1 MFEAPKTDKES
12 STMRKRHAKDI
23 ANKIESV
30 TVRRIVD
37 ESPDTSYYGE
47 YSDTRASE
55 FSIDRAH
62 SLDCASV
69 VPGAKAAQTV
79 LEHAQQTVAELQALE
94 PSADTLEWEALETAY
109 YLLDGLSEEVTECDC
124 GDDMGR
130 HEFRYFNP
138 SFDYVKADGS
148 LQEPNTAEEVRKYVA
163 QDYARM
169 EDLNQGGWCFVGVK
183 AEAEISIPSGS
194 GYSTLQKIHSGGVW
208 GYESDSSAADFAE
221 VIKDELAN
229 LRSQLSALGFSK
241 RAIAVAFKPENI
253 TEKDS

>member
-1 MFEAPKTDKES
+1 MQSKT
-12 STMRKRHAKDI
+12 AKLI
-23 ANKIESV
+23 PAKNKIESV
-30 TVRRIVD
+30 TVRKICD

-47 YSDTRASE
+47 YSNKRTSE

-79 LEHAQQTVAELQALE
+79 LEHACGTVAELQALE
-94 PSADTLEWEALETAY
+94 PTSDTLEWEALETAY

-124 GDDMGR
+124 GERGDMGR
-130 HEFRYFNP
+130 HEYRYFNP
-138 SFDYVKADGS
+138 SLNYVDGS
-148 LQEPNTAEEVRKYVA
+148 GELREGNTAEEVRKYVA

-169 EDLNQGGWCFVGVK
+169 EDLNQGRWCFVGVK

-208 GYESDSSAADFAE
+208 GFESDSSAAVFAE
-221 VIKDELAN
+221 VIKDELAD
-229 LRSQLSALGFSK
+229 LRGQLKALGFST
-241 RAIAVAFKPENI
+241 RAISKAFQNVQEQS
-253 TEKDS
+253 E

>member
-1 MFEAPKTDKES
+1 MQSKT
-12 STMRKRHAKDI
+12 AKLI
-23 ANKIESV
+23 PAKNKIKSV
-30 TVRRIVD
+30 TVRRIGD

-47 YSDTRASE
+47 YSNKRTSE

-69 VPGAKAAQTV
+69 VPGAKAAQTI
-79 LEHAQQTVAELQALE
+79 LEHAQQTVGDLHNAVLAQYNGTLANEVLDLERDAL
-94 PSADTLEWEALETAY
+94 DEAY
-109 YLLDGLSEEVTECDC
+109 DLLGSLVDEVVECDC
-124 GDDMGR
+124 GECGDMCR

-138 SFDYVKADGS
+138 SFNYVDASGKLVNG
-148 LQEPNTAEEVRKYVA
+148 NTAEEVRKCVA

-169 EDLNQGGWCFVGVK
+169 ESLNRGDWCFVGVK

-194 GYSTLQKIHSGGVW
+194 GYSTSQTIHSGGLW
-208 GYESDSSAADFAE
+208 GIESDSGESCFAE
-221 VIKDELAN
+221 VQADELAN

-241 RAIAVAFKPENI
+241 RAIAMAFKPENI